1 MYPLIGA
8 HNNERTSMS
17 CLKRYISAVVLSG
30 LLIFLSACSSSESS
44 NTSISSSD
52 DVSVEVATSEPEPEP
67 EPEPESTTLPKPVRR
82 CNDNIDHHLQGGLL
96 HDQGS
101 PHLYIYEDGCTLR
114 EVLIPNPGAGPGSC
128 VGCYNVVAISPDGQR
143 VAFDIS
149 YIEDELESNIY
160 IMATDGTNLEQLTG
174 FEDTKYSSFG
184 DISWSHDGEYLAFE
198 RRSSTGAIVN
208 GETVSPWT
216 GSNLFTIRS
225 DGTQLTALTEEP
237 EVEGSWQQRFLWSPN
252 ENRLLSI
259 QGESIEG
266 NYQQVYQIVNPDGT
280 DPLVLI
286 PPIMLSRMPTWSPD
300 GTQLAGIGFLS
311 SEPYKI
317 FVLDLLGNSKDLI
330 EMSNDSERI
339 RSLRWAPDK
348 DQFAFIKYDRITE
361 EESLLMVNVANGDLI
376 DFGSFPIQSQP
387 SSFSW
392 STDGTALLWSGYPN
406 VSDNQVDIVVF
417 ELPDNIETLVTSNL
431 SITGNPVWVSRDS

>member
-1 MYPLIGA
+1 M
-8 HNNERTSMS
+8 
-17 CLKRYISAVVLSG
+17 
-30 LLIFLSACSSSESS
+30 
-44 NTSISSSD
+44 
-52 DVSVEVATSEPEPEP
+52 
-67 EPEPESTTLPKPVRR
+67 
-82 CNDNIDHHLQGGLL
+82 
-96 HDQGS
+96 
-101 PHLYIYEDGCTLR
+101 
-114 EVLIPNPGAGPGSC
+114 
-128 VGCYNVVAISPDGQR
+128 
-143 VAFDIS
+143 DI
-149 YIEDELESNIY
+149 
-160 IMATDGTNLEQLTG
+160 DGTNLEQLTG

-237 EVEGSWQQRFLWSPN
+237 EVEGSWQQRFLWSPH

-266 NYQQVYQIVNPDGT
+266 NYQEVYQIVNPDGT